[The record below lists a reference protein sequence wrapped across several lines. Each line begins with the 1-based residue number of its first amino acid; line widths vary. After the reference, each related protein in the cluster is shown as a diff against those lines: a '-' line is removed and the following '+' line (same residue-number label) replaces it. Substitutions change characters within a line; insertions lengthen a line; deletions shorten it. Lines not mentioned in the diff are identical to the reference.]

1 MTHSEMLT
9 YLYIKLTKI
18 CLSFMKE
25 GRKEGRKEGSREGTK
40 ERITVLTKTVNVD
53 ARVSL

>member
-1 MTHSEMLT
+1 MNE
-9 YLYIKLTKI
+9 
-18 CLSFMKE
+18 E
-25 GRKEGRKEGSREGTK
+25 RKEVGKEVGKERRK